1 VRTRL
6 FRIRR
11 KKSFHELVPFEFREG
26 IEDKIPFVNEEF
38 ATKMGFPRAL

>member
-1 VRTRL
+1 MRRRL

-11 KKSFHELVPFEFREG
+11 KKSFHELVPFEFRER
-26 IEDKIPFVNEEF
+26 IEDKIPFVSEEF